1 MNYLSK
7 KIIEL
12 SVKKRLLNYLSKE
25 IVMENKLI
33 IEEIKKLKIERNAV
47 ILSHFYTRSEV
58 QEVAD
63 FIGDSLSLCKAAVNS
78 KADVIVFAGVHF
90 MAESAAII
98 SPQKTVLLPVPDAGC
113 PMADMVTADSLRA
126 AKEKHPEASV
136 VCYVNSSAA
145 VKAESDICCTSAN
158 AINVVNSIEDREI
171 IFIPDKNLG
180 TFVSLHTDKKIH
192 LWNGFCHVHENI
204 RDENMQELKKLHPD
218 AKFLA
223 HPECRPE
230 VLEFADRILSTSGI
244 VKEVEGSGST
254 EFIIGT
260 EREIVRIL
268 KKKYPDKKFY
278 PASEK
283 AFCYNMKKI
292 TLEAILNSLQN
303 MEYEIHVPDNIRV
316 KARKA
321 LDRMLEISRS

>member
-1 MNYLSK
+1 
-7 KIIEL
+7 
-12 SVKKRLLNYLSKE
+12 
-25 IVMENKLI
+25 MENKLI